1 MLQRLRNALPIV
13 AAALGRKFGVTV
25 GVGGREARTDG
36 QTIQIPDVPEDPLSR
51 TLAWGY
57 LAHEAAHVRYTDFAV
72 YNEAAREGEL
82 QANLQNLIE
91 DVRIEQALA
100 GPYPGT
106 RASIAAVLAQL
117 LAEGRLA
124 APQPS
129 DHPAHVLAG
138 YVLLA
143 LRHEVLG
150 QRVLAGEAHRAAV
163 SLRAVFPA
171 AFIDRLR
178 SLLAEVPE
186 LKNTAETVELARR
199 IRRLIAAEARPTP
212 QTGSAGGAEANA
224 PPSPRETDEAAAP
237 GVPVANGA
245 ESETNPNQA
254 DTPETQGSPAAGEG
268 CRDGEEEAPAI
279 GSDPNDGVDGAESSG
294 PDGDPTASSANGL
307 TDRERKALQAVL
319 SAGAGDGGG
328 DLFAEVAQRLAAQAA
343 GSRRTQ
349 LPVPEDYAGSTLAGR
364 RQLAKVEVESARLR
378 ARLQGLVQAS
388 RLERSR
394 AVRRGRRLHP
404 RRLHRVAVGE
414 ARVFQHK
421 APRRA
426 PNTAVHLLIDLSGSM
441 GDEVVRKDGTVTW
454 RSTLAQ
460 ESALALA
467 LALTGIPGVTVAA
480 TAFPGRAGSPERV
493 TRMLRPGQS
502 VRDAAG
508 AFLQH
513 PRGGTPLAQ
522 ALWYAAA
529 ELLARREPRRLLMV
543 LTDGAPDDVREA
555 ARLLALARAAGIE
568 TVGIGVGVD
577 VRHLFVTALT
587 VHAMTDLKDALF
599 GVAEQ
604 LLAGAAA

>member
-1 MLQRLRNALPIV
+1 MLQRLQNALPIV

-36 QTIQIPDVPEDPLSR
+36 ETIQIPDLPEDPLSR

-72 YNEAAREGEL
+72 YTEAMREGPL
-82 QANLQNLIE
+82 QANLQNVIE

-129 DHPAHVLAG
+129 DHPAQVLAG

-319 SAGAGDGGG
+319 QPVPETAAGTSSLRSPNDSRPRPPVRAARSSRCRRTMPEAPSPADVSWRRWRWNRRACAPGCKDWCRRAAWSAPARCAGAGACTRGACTVWQWGRHGCFSTRPHGG
-328 DLFAEVAQRLAAQAA
+328 RP
-343 GSRRTQ
+343 T
-349 LPVPEDYAGSTLAGR
+349 
-364 RQLAKVEVESARLR
+364 
-378 ARLQGLVQAS
+378 
-388 RLERSR
+388 
-394 AVRRGRRLHP
+394 P
-404 RRLHRVAVGE
+404 RC
-414 ARVFQHK
+414 
-421 APRRA
+421 
-426 PNTAVHLLIDLSGSM
+426 IC
-441 GDEVVRKDGTVTW
+441 
-454 RSTLAQ
+454 
-460 ESALALA
+460 
-467 LALTGIPGVTVAA
+467 
-480 TAFPGRAGSPERV
+480 
-493 TRMLRPGQS
+493 
-502 VRDAAG
+502 
-508 AFLQH
+508 
-513 PRGGTPLAQ
+513 
-522 ALWYAAA
+522 
-529 ELLARREPRRLLMV
+529 
-543 LTDGAPDDVREA
+543 
-555 ARLLALARAAGIE
+555 
-568 TVGIGVGVD
+568 
-577 VRHLFVTALT
+577 
-587 VHAMTDLKDALF
+587 
-599 GVAEQ
+599 
-604 LLAGAAA
+604 